1 MTVFRL
7 ETSQNRSIKMTNNIS
22 KMDGL
27 FHCQRVKMTTVN
39 ANRRQNQSS
48 NLRVIKLQGLNTK
61 KLKRHENRQLIE

>member
-1 MTVFRL
+1 
-7 ETSQNRSIKMTNNIS
+7 MTNNIS